1 MRPRR
6 ASLEEIVL
14 SSKTVDALES
24 PAVRAAVESPVGR
37 LTLVATD
44 SGLRALLFAG
54 DAKRYGRELTK
65 LKEDPRHPV
74 LAAASAQLDEY
85 FSGARRRFELPLA
98 LEGTAF
104 QKRVWR
110 ELTRIPYGKTRSYGE
125 IAARLGS
132 PGSSRAVVI
141 VPCHRV
147 IGADGSLTG
156 FGGGLDRK
164 EYLLDLESR

>member
-1 MRPRR
+1 M
-6 ASLEEIVL
+6 L
-14 SSKTVDALES
+14 SAKTVEGLER
-24 PAVRAAVESPVGR
+24 PAVRTTVESPVGR

-44 SGLRALLFAG
+44 DGLRALLFAG
-54 DAKRYGRELTK
+54 DAKRYRRELAK
-65 LKEDPRHPV
+65 LEEDSAHPV
-74 LAAASAQLDEY
+74 LAAAAGQLDEY
-85 FSGARRRFELPLA
+85 FSGARRRFDLPLA
-98 LEGTAF
+98 LQGTGF
-104 QKRVWR
+104 QKQVWR

-125 IAARLGS
+125 IAERLGS
-132 PGSSRAVVI
+132 PGSCRAVGAANGRNPVAVV